1 MKNNNKTA
9 YNFLF
14 NRRREIIIC
23 ILLIAASLVVYWQI
37 TNHGF
42 INYDDGNYVTENSHV
57 QAGLTFESIKW
68 AFTTCH
74 ASNWHPLTWLSHML
88 DYELYG
94 LNPMGHHWT
103 SLQIHLINTLLLFF
117 ILQYMTGALWKS
129 AIVAALFALHPLHVE
144 SVAWVSERKDV
155 LSAFFGMLTISAYIM
170 YVKKRNLLR
179 YSLVFIFL
187 SLGLMAKP
195 MLVTLP
201 FVLLLLDF
209 WPLKRLKLTLNQASG
224 QTSNLLLLIREKT
237 PLIAPVA
244 ISAILTLI
252 AQHSSALKTLES
264 FPLQT
269 RVANAFISYLSY
281 FGKAIWPL
289 GLSVF
294 YPHPGDSIS
303 LWYASGAALMIAV
316 SLFIAVNTSKKYPYI
331 ITGLLWFFITLLP
344 VVGIIQVGYQAMA
357 DRYTYIPLIG
367 IFIILAWG
375 GSDLL
380 KKWTNKK
387 IVSSILAMS
396 VLLVLT
402 MQSFHQ
408 AAHWKN
414 SSTLFEN
421 AIKVTENNWLAHN
434 NLGVALLGKR
444 ELDKAIYH
452 YKKALNIKPDTLGAI
467 KNLGFALSEKGSFKE
482 AAQYFTKAIVINPE
496 DFDAHYKLGCIL
508 AKQEKFNEAIR
519 PFAETIRINPDYAPA
534 YYEIGI
540 ILAMKGKL
548 QKSKEFFLKAIQ
560 LKPDY
565 KEARNNLLILEQM
578 TQQDEKQR

>member
-1 MKNNNKTA
+1 MRNKSKVK
-9 YNFLF
+9 YNFLYKK
-14 NRRREIIIC
+14 RQEIIIC
-23 ILLIAASLVVYWQI
+23 LVLVATTLAVYWQV
-37 TNHGF
+37 TNHEF
-42 INYDDGNYVTENSHV
+42 INYDDGLYVTENSHV
-57 QAGLTFESIKW
+57 QAGLTLESIKW
-68 AFTTCH
+68 AFTTGH
-74 ASNWHPLTWLSHML
+74 AANWHPVTWLSHML
-88 DYELYG
+88 DIELYG

-103 SLQIHLINTLLLFF
+103 NLQFHIANSLLLFF
-117 ILQYMTGALWKS
+117 ILFKMTGALWKS
-129 AIVAALFALHPLHVE
+129 AFVAALFALHPLHVE
-144 SVAWVSERKDV
+144 SVAWVAERKDV

-201 FVLLLLDF
+201 FVLLLLDL
-209 WPLKRLKLTLNQASG
+209 WPLKRLNLPLNQPAGS
-224 QTSNLLLLIREKT
+224 QNSNFI
-237 PLIAPVA
+237 PLILEKIPFLVPVA
-244 ISAILTLI
+244 ISSILTLV

-269 RVANAFISYLSY
+269 RVANALISYINYIVKTL
-281 FGKAIWPL
+281 WPL
-289 GLSVF
+289 HLSVF
-294 YPHPGDSIS
+294 YPHPENLPAWQII
-303 LWYASGAALMIAV
+303 GATLLIAV
-316 SLFIAVNTSKKYPYI
+316 AIFLSIHRLKKYPYI
-331 ITGLLWFFITLLP
+331 IVGLLWFFITLFP
-344 VVGIIQVGYQAMA
+344 VIGIIQVGDQAMA

-421 AIKVTENNWLAHN
+421 AIKVTGNNWLAHN
-434 NLGVALLGKR
+434 NLGIALFSEGK
-444 ELDKAIYH
+444 LDKAIYH

-467 KNLGFALSEKGSFKE
+467 KNLGIALSEKGNFKE
-482 AAQYFTKAIVINPE
+482 AAQHFSKALVINPE
-496 DFDAHYKLGCIL
+496 DFDAYHKLGGIL
-508 AKQEKFNEAIR
+508 AKQGKFNEAIR
-519 PFAETIRINPDYAPA
+519 HFAEAIKINPDYAPA
-534 YYEIGI
+534 YNEIGI
-540 ILAMKGKL
+540 ILAEKGKL
-548 QKSKEFFLKAIQ
+548 EKSNDFFSKAIQ
-560 LKPDY
+560 LEPDC
-565 KEARNNLLILEQM
+565 KEARDNLLILRQLM
-578 TQQDEKQR
+578 QQDEK

>member
-14 NRRREIIIC
+14 NRRREIIVC
-23 ILLIAASLVVYWQI
+23 LFLIVTTLAVYWQI
-37 TNHGF
+37 TNHEF
-42 INYDDGNYVTENSHV
+42 INYDDGLYVTENSHV
-57 QAGLTFESIKW
+57 QAGLTLGSIKW

-129 AIVAALFALHPLHVE
+129 AFVAALFALHPLHVE

-155 LSAFFGMLTISAYIM
+155 LSTFFGMLTISAYIM
-170 YVKKRNLLR
+170 YVKKRNLLK

-187 SLGLMAKP
+187 SLGLMAKS
-195 MLVTLP
+195 MLVTIP

-224 QTSNLLLLIREKT
+224 QTSNLLLLIREKI
-237 PLIAPVA
+237 PLLVLVA
-244 ISAILTLI
+244 ISSILTLI
-252 AQHSSALKTLES
+252 AQQSVALRTLES
-264 FPLQT
+264 FPLQA
-269 RVANAFISYLSY
+269 RVANAFISYASY

-289 GLSVF
+289 RLSVF
-294 YPHPGDSIS
+294 YPYQEASIS
-303 LWYASGAALMIAV
+303 LWYASEAALMIAG
-316 SLFIAVNTSKKYPYI
+316 SLFIAVNISKKYPYI
-331 ITGLLWFFITLLP
+331 LVGLLWFLVTLLP
-344 VVGIIQVGYQAMA
+344 VIGIIQVGDQAMA

-367 IFIILAWG
+367 IFIAVAWG

-387 IVSSILAMS
+387 IVPAILAIS

-402 MQSFHQ
+402 MQSFLQ
-408 AAHWKN
+408 TTHWKN
-414 SSTLFEN
+414 NITLFGN

-434 NLGVALLGKR
+434 NLGIALFSKGK
-444 ELDKAIYH
+444 LDKAIYH
-452 YKKALNIKPDTLGAI
+452 YKKALNIRPDTVGAI
-467 KNLGFALSEKGSFKE
+467 KNLGVAMSDKSNFEKAAKYFSKAL
-482 AAQYFTKAIVINPE
+482 VINSE
-496 DFDAHYKLGCIL
+496 DWDAHYKLGGIL
-508 AKQEKFNEAIR
+508 TKQGKSNEAIR
-519 PFAETIRINPDYAPA
+519 NFTEAIRINPDYAPA
-534 YYEIGI
+534 YNEIGI
-540 ILAMKGKL
+540 ILAQKGKL
-548 QKSKEFFLKAIQ
+548 QKSNDFFSKAIQ
-560 LKPDY
+560 IEPDC
-565 KEARNNLLILEQM
+565 KEARDNILILKKM
-578 TQQDEKQR
+578 MQQDEK

>member
-23 ILLIAASLVVYWQI
+23 IFLIAASLVVYWQI
-37 TNHGF
+37 INHEF
-42 INYDDGNYVTENSHV
+42 INYDDGLYVTENLHV
-57 QAGLTFESIKW
+57 KAGLTFENIKW

-103 SLQIHLINTLLLFF
+103 SLQIHLTNTLLLFF
-117 ILQYMTGALWKS
+117 ILQYMTGAIWKS
-129 AIVAALFALHPLHVE
+129 AFVAALFAIHPLHVE

-179 YSLVFIFL
+179 YSMVFIFL

-224 QTSNLLLLIREKT
+224 QTSNLLLLIREKI
-237 PLIAPVA
+237 PLLVLVA
-244 ISAILTLI
+244 ISSMLTLI
-252 AQHSSALKTLES
+252 AQQSVALRTLES

-303 LWYASGAALMIAV
+303 LWYASRAALMIAV

-331 ITGLLWFFITLLP
+331 LVGLLWFLVTLLP
-344 VVGIIQVGYQAMA
+344 VIGIIQVGDQAMA

-367 IFIILAWG
+367 IFIAAAWG

-387 IVSSILAMS
+387 IVPAILAIS

-402 MQSFHQ
+402 MQSFLQ
-408 AAHWKN
+408 TTHWKN
-414 SSTLFEN
+414 NITLFEN

-452 YKKALNIKPDTLGAI
+452 YKKALNIRPDTVGAI

-482 AAQYFTKAIVINPE
+482 ATQYFSKALVINPE

-508 AKQEKFNEAIR
+508 VKQEKFNEAIR

-578 TQQDEKQR
+578 TQQDEK

>member
-23 ILLIAASLVVYWQI
+23 IFLIAATLAVYWQI
-37 TNHGF
+37 TNHEF
-42 INYDDGNYVTENSHV
+42 INYDDGLYVTENLHV
-57 QAGLTFESIKW
+57 KAGLTFESIEW
-68 AFTTCH
+68 AFTTFH
-74 ASNWHPLTWLSHML
+74 AGNWHPLTWLSHML

-103 SLQIHLINTLLLFF
+103 SLQIHLTNTLLLFF
-117 ILQYMTGALWKS
+117 ILQYMTGAIWKS
-129 AIVAALFALHPLHVE
+129 AFVAALFALHPLHVE

-170 YVKKRNLLR
+170 YVKKRDLLR
-179 YSLVFIFL
+179 YSLVFILL

-201 FVLLLLDF
+201 FILLLLDF

-224 QTSNLLLLIREKT
+224 QTSNLLLLIREKI
-237 PLIAPVA
+237 PLLVPVA

-252 AQHSSALKTLES
+252 AQQSSALKTLES

-269 RVANAFISYLSY
+269 RVANALISYINYIVKTL
-281 FGKAIWPL
+281 WPL
-289 GLSVF
+289 HLSVF
-294 YPHPGDSIS
+294 YPFQGNFIS
-303 LWYASGAALMIAV
+303 FWHASVSALIIAV
-316 SLFIAVNTSKKYPYI
+316 LLVVAVNTSKKYPYI
-331 ITGLLWFFITLLP
+331 MVGLLWFLVTLLP
-344 VVGIIQVGYQAMA
+344 VIGIIQVGDQAMA
-357 DRYTYIPLIG
+357 DRYAYIPLTG
-367 IFIILAWG
+367 IFMIFVWG
-375 GSDLL
+375 SSDLL

-408 AAHWKN
+408 AANWKN

-434 NLGVALLGKR
+434 NLGIALFNEGK
-444 ELDKAIYH
+444 LDKAIYH
-452 YKKALNIKPDTLGAI
+452 YKEALNIKPDTVEAI
-467 KNLGFALSEKGSFKE
+467 KNLGVALSGKGNFKE
-482 AAQYFTKAIVINPE
+482 ATQYFSKALVINPE
-496 DFDAHYKLGCIL
+496 DFDAYHKLGGIL
-508 AKQEKFNEAIR
+508 VKQGKVNEAILH
-519 PFAETIRINPDYAPA
+519 FSEAIKINPDYAPA
-534 YYEIGI
+534 YNEIGI
-540 ILAMKGKL
+540 ILAKKGKL
-548 QKSKEFFLKAIQ
+548 QKSNEFFLKAIQ
-560 LKPDY
+560 LEPDY
-565 KEARNNLLILEQM
+565 KEVRDNLLIL
-578 TQQDEKQR
+578 KKILNRN